1 IHNAAKAALD
11 RYRATTVERT
21 DGLVTALHQ
30 VLLAHQEEGTI
41 DQRFSA
47 MDALIAPRRDELLE
61 ACEAHLAHAG
71 SNYFPF
77 VWRAYK
83 SHPATLFGLLDAL
96 PLRSTSQDT
105 GVEAALRFLQARA
118 GRTGEPLAMTR

>member
-1 IHNAAKAALD
+1 
-11 RYRATTVERT
+11 
-21 DGLVTALHQ
+21 LHDL
-30 VLLAHQEEGTI
+30 LLAHQEDGSV
-41 DQRFSA
+41 DQRFAA

-83 SHPATLFGLLDAL
+83 SHRASLFGLLDAL

-105 GVEAALRFLQARA
+105 ALEAEQPAGIRGDLGVEARGRALF
-118 GRTGEPLAMTR
+118 GRVQLTSPQH